1 MQGWKA
7 RQNRAGVPLVTIR
20 SVPAL
25 CWKKSRSSG
34 LPEKRLN
41 SSCSEQTLSFYR
53 VREENGIICSMVDFW
68 NSLKTKKKPFFCFR
82 IIMKFFCKY
91 MKILHNNHRQK
102 KIRIHRREGIEAMGL
117 SSVLR
122 LWKRWSYR
130 YLCDTW
136 WGQRM
141 LFGVHATERNLF
153 LQHVSGIWNAM
164 LFLNKSYS
172 WKGVWQQS
180 SCHGLWK
187 GIRSL
192 RFYSK
197 ASSPFAKI

>member
-1 MQGWKA
+1 MTIEVFLLFAGRNHGALGFLREDWIAAVPSKRWASTGLGKRTESFVLWSTSEILWK
-7 RQNRAGVPLVTIR
+7 Q
-20 SVPAL
+20 
-25 CWKKSRSSG
+25 
-34 LPEKRLN
+34 
-41 SSCSEQTLSFYR
+41 
-53 VREENGIICSMVDFW
+53 
-68 NSLKTKKKPFFCFR
+68 KKKPFFCFR

-117 SSVLR
+117 SSVLWPRKR
-122 LWKRWSYR
+122 LSYR
-130 YLCDTW
+130 YSCDTW
-136 WGQRM
+136 RGQRM
-141 LFGVHATERNLF
+141 LFGVHATERNLS
-153 LQHVSGIWNAM
+153 LQHVSGIWNVM

-192 RFYSK
+192 RFYLK